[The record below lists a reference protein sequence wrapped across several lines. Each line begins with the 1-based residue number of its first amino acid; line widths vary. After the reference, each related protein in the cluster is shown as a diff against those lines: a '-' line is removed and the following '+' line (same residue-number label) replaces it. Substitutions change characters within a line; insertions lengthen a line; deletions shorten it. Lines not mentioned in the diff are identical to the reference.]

1 MRSHPQIA
9 LGLAVATFAAASP
22 ASAADFD
29 GDGHEDLVVG
39 SLFREVEGFGS
50 AGSASA
56 LYGSEQPLS
65 TNRSQFITQAAPG
78 MHDEPWY
85 GDNLGWAIATGDF
98 NGDGRDDVAISA
110 PEEVVERHRLA
121 GVVQVLY
128 GAKDGISLS
137 RGRQLSAATAGIKGE
152 PAKELLFGLA
162 LAAGDFDGDGRDD
175 LAIGSHRE
183 GLQGAGAVDLL
194 YGSRH
199 GITTNRSRHLTNAR
213 HGLESVGLNYFG
225 RKLAA
230 GDFNGD
236 RREDLAVAIPFATVG
251 REGNAG
257 AAKVFYGSRDGIQT
271 RVTQTITKDSPGMG
285 GDGAVASEELG
296 SAMTTGDFNGD
307 DRDDLALY
315 AAKDGPKGPV
325 GEVHV
330 VYGSNRRLR
339 TRGSTYLDAQDP
351 RVITDNDH
359 LEQVGFWGLGL
370 GAGDLDAN
378 GRDDLIVSSNFTRF
392 GNVFFGSGRGI
403 RLSAQQQ
410 ILEDDLPGDGV
421 QVGSEFGWAVG
432 AANLNGRGP
441 DELIITELMTGR
453 EDEPCT
459 GDGGIH
465 ILYPGNARNLRGRGY
480 EFFTPNSPGMAGAGG
495 PGCQAWGWSL
505 GL

>member
-1 MRSHPQIA
+1 M
-9 LGLAVATFAAASP
+9 
-22 ASAADFD
+22 
-29 GDGHEDLVVG
+29 
-39 SLFREVEGFGS
+39 
-50 AGSASA
+50 
-56 LYGSEQPLS
+56 
-65 TNRSQFITQAAPG
+65 
-78 MHDEPWY
+78 
-85 GDNLGWAIATGDF
+85 TG
-98 NGDGRDDVAISA
+98 
-110 PEEVVERHRLA
+110 
-121 GVVQVLY
+121 
-128 GAKDGISLS
+128 
-137 RGRQLSAATAGIKGE
+137 
-152 PAKELLFGLA
+152 
-162 LAAGDFDGDGRDD
+162 
-175 LAIGSHRE
+175 
-183 GLQGAGAVDLL
+183 
-194 YGSRH
+194 
-199 GITTNRSRHLTNAR
+199 SRHLTSAQ
-213 HGLESVGLNYFG
+213 HGLSPGGLDYFG
-225 RKLAA
+225 WKLAA

-236 RREDLAVAIPFATVG
+236 RRDDLAVAAPFETVG
-251 REGNAG
+251 REGSAG
-257 AAKVFYGSRDGIQT
+257 AVKIFYGSRDGIET
-271 RVTQTITKDSPGMG
+271 RVTQEIAKDSPGMG
-285 GDGAVASEELG
+285 GDGAVASEDLG

-307 DRDDLALY
+307 HRDDLALY
-315 AAKDGPKGPV
+315 AAKRGPGGDI

-330 VYGSNRRLR
+330 LYGSKRRLR

-359 LEQVGFWGLGL
+359 LEQVGFWGLSL

-410 ILEDDLPGDGV
+410 ILEDDLPGDGA